1 VVYVLKF
8 RVKGGV
14 YESIPHPVRR
24 VFRPSRAVKRPVEL
38 LSNVTGGDFV
48 PETIEIRE
56 LRDFDPIEVRGQG
69 ATVFSCRSLSLP

>member
-8 RVKGGV
+8 RVKEGH
-14 YESIPHPVRR
+14 SKI
-24 VFRPSRAVKRPVEL
+24 SRTLFDEASAQPTREKAVEL

-48 PETIEIRE
+48 EDTIEIRE

-69 ATVFSCRSLSLP
+69 ATVFTL

>member
-1 VVYVLKF
+1 MVYVLKF
-8 RVKGGV
+8 RVKGGDTKV
-14 YESIPHPVRR
+14 SRTLFAESSVQ
-24 VFRPSRAVKRPVEL
+24 PSREKAVEL

-69 ATVFSCRSLSLP
+69 ATVFSL

>member
-1 VVYVLKF
+1 MVYVLKF
-8 RVKGGV
+8 RVKGGDMKV
-14 YESIPHPVRR
+14 SRTLFAESSAQ
-24 VFRPSRAVKRPVEL
+24 PSREKAVEL

-69 ATVFSCRSLSLP
+69 ATVFTL

>member
-1 VVYVLKF
+1 MVYVLKF
-8 RVKGGV
+8 RVKGGNAKV
-14 YESIPHPVRR
+14 SRTLFAEASAQ
-24 VFRPSRAVKRPVEL
+24 PSREKAVEL

-69 ATVFSCRSLSLP
+69 ATVFTL

>member
-1 VVYVLKF
+1 MVYVLKF
-8 RVKGGV
+8 RVKGGNAKISRTLFA
-14 YESIPHPVRR
+14 EASAQ
-24 VFRPSRAVKRPVEL
+24 PSREKAVEL

-69 ATVFSCRSLSLP
+69 ATVFTL

>member
-8 RVKGGV
+8 RVKGANAKISRTLFA
-14 YESIPHPVRR
+14 ESSAQ
-24 VFRPSRAVKRPVEL
+24 PSREKAVEL

-69 ATVFSCRSLSLP
+69 ATVFTL